1 MGADLSRVR
10 FQAQR
15 DFAGVVLQQGRLLL
29 DADFNDLADIID
41 RRIRA
46 EIADLGSPGPA
57 AGIAGVAV
65 VPRTTPDGF
74 KVSLAGGKLSIGR
87 GRMYVDGLLA
97 ENHGTGAPAFDPIL
111 AEEHGSADTPYDQ
124 QPYWPVPDKLPTSG
138 RHLAYLEVWQ
148 REVTHIEDPGLV
160 DPAIAVDTTART
172 QIAWRVRLHPLDAA
186 DTCTTPDDGITG
198 WPAVIAP
205 SGARLTVGTIPV
217 ADADQE
223 CELPPVGGYRGLENQ
238 TYRVEVHTGGKPGTA
253 TFKWS
258 RDNASVVWPVLEVL
272 PGATAI
278 RPASLGRDAVLGFKD
293 EDWVEILDDHRE
305 LAGVPGELRKI
316 EVHEQDGTISFPTAL
331 PADLVL
337 TPAQA
342 AARHL
347 RVRRWDQRGQV
358 KSAAGSTL
366 VNLDAPGSSG
376 VITVPASAAT
386 AVVLEHGVTVSFSS
400 TGADFRPGDCWVF
413 AARAADASVETLT
426 KAPPRGIHRHYAR
439 LAVVSFP
446 DGEIDCR
453 TLWPAEC
460 DCGESS
466 GCSDC
471 TVCVTPASHASG
483 ALTIQAAVQQVQ
495 EAGGGTVCL
504 AVGAYHLDESGVL
517 VEGASSVRIRGQGLR
532 TVLFAKA
539 EGIVVRRSAFVTV
552 EQLTVISGG
561 VRPGVL
567 LEATARAGVEAV
579 TVVSVSGPDRPEAAI
594 ELAGAC
600 LFPSIRDCVV
610 VAGVGIHG
618 GGERSPL
625 LTSGLDLSDN
635 LLLCGTRGI
644 DLSGRVA
651 HLLGNRVG
659 GNTVLRASEAGIRL
673 LGAIPPGH
681 GCTVADNVLLVD
693 GTGIEVS
700 ASGCTVA
707 GNEVTGTAASLEA
720 RADGIAVSA
729 TSLGL
734 LRGPTILTGNQV
746 QDVGGRGIAVA
757 SPATSLEVSRNLVE
771 RALEGIVMSGKAQ
784 AESVSVADNT
794 VRDIASRESD
804 GTKRTVGI
812 QVVGATRATVESNT
826 VHGVGSAREALGS
839 ATGIQVLACTESRVA
854 GNSVDRIGFPES
866 GGRDLG
872 IGVQGRLLR
881 TQVSGNAVRRQPVD
895 VDADGPSAFRGL
907 LIGTDGDQREPQI
920 VAVDDYAV
928 ATGAAMF
935 VVGKA
940 AAFAPAADGRA
951 SAAVTAD
958 ANIVSG
964 SGEVS
969 VALIGVAGEVV
980 ASGNH
985 LHARQGAAPALHVI
999 AEAASINANRL
1010 RGGEPTAR
1018 LDVDPK
1024 RLAVLGNLVTDG
1036 IEVSGAALP
1045 APWDQFNP
1053 TGF

>member
-10 FQAQR
+10 FDAHR
-15 DFAGVVLQQGRLLL
+15 DFAAVVLQQGRLLL
-29 DADFNDLADIID
+29 DADFNDLTDIVD

-46 EIADLGSPGPA
+46 AIADLDSPGPST
-57 AGIAGVAV
+57 GIAGVAV

-74 KVSLAGGKLSIGR
+74 QVSLTAGKLSIGR

-97 ENHGTGAPAFDPIL
+97 ENHGTGAPVFDPIL
-111 AEEHGSADTPYDQ
+111 AEEHGSAETPYEQ
-124 QPYWPVPDKLPTSG
+124 QPYWPTPDKLPTSG

-148 REVTHIEDPGLV
+148 REVTHIEDPDLV
-160 DPAIAVDTTART
+160 DPAIAVDTTARS
-172 QIAWRVRLHPLDAA
+172 QIAWRVRLHPLDAG
-186 DTCTTPDDGITG
+186 DTCTTPDADITG
-198 WPAVIAP
+198 WPTVIAP

-217 ADADQE
+217 AATADP

-238 TYRVEVHTGGKPGTA
+238 TYRVEVHAGGAPGTA

-258 RDNASVVWPVLEVL
+258 RDNASVVTPVLEVL
-272 PGATAI
+272 PGATAL
-278 RPASLGRDAVLGFKD
+278 RPASLGKDAVLGFHD
-293 EDWVEILDDHRE
+293 DDWVEILDDHRE
-305 LAGVPGELRKI
+305 LAGTPGEMRKI

-358 KSAAGSTL
+358 KSGAGADL
-366 VNLDAPGSSG
+366 DNLDATTATG
-376 VITVPASAAT
+376 VITVPASAST
-386 AVVLEHGVTVSFSS
+386 TVVLEHGVVVGFSS
-400 TGADFRPGDCWVF
+400 AGADFRPGDHWVF

-439 LAVVSFP
+439 LAVVTFP
-446 DGEIDCR
+446 DSETSCR
-453 TLWPAEC
+453 TLWPVEC
-460 DCGESS
+460 DCGEGS

-483 ALTIQAAVQQVQ
+483 ALTIQQAVAQVI

-552 EQLTVISGG
+552 EQLTVVSGG
-561 VRPGVL
+561 LRPGVL
-567 LEATARAGVEAV
+567 LDGTARASVVAV
-579 TVVSVSGPDRPEAAI
+579 TVLSVSSPDRPAAAV
-594 ELAGAC
+594 ELSGAC
-600 LFPSIRDCVV
+600 LFPAIRDCVV
-610 VAGVGIHG
+610 VAGIGIHG
-618 GGERSPL
+618 GGKQSL
-625 LTSGLDLSDN
+625 LTSGLEVSGN
-635 LLLCGTRGI
+635 LLLCGARGV

-700 ASGCTVA
+700 SSGCTVS

-720 RADGIAVSA
+720 RGDGIVASA
-729 TSLGL
+729 ASLGL
-734 LRGPTILTGNQV
+734 LRGPTTITGNQV
-746 QDVGGRGIAVA
+746 QDVGGRGIAVLA
-757 SPATSLEVSRNLVE
+757 PATSVEAGRNLVE
-771 RALEGIVMSGKAQ
+771 RALDGIVMTRRAA
-784 AESVSVADNT
+784 AESVAIADNT
-794 VRDIASRESD
+794 VRDIASRSAD
-804 GTKRTVGI
+804 ATQRTVGI
-812 QVVGATRATVESNT
+812 QVVGALRASVESNT

-839 ATGIQVLACTESRVA
+839 ATGIQVLACVESRVA

-881 TQVSGNAVRRQPVD
+881 TQVSGNAVRRQPVE
-895 VDADGPSAFRGL
+895 VDQDGPSAFRGL
-907 LIGTDGDQREPQI
+907 LIGTETDQREPQI
-920 VAVDDYAV
+920 VGVDDYAV
-928 ATGAAMF
+928 ATGAGMF
-935 VVGKA
+935 VVGRET
-940 AAFAPAADGRA
+940 AFALAAEVRS

-964 SGEVS
+964 SGEMAA
-969 VALIGVAGEVV
+969 ALIGVAGEVV
-980 ASGNH
+980 ASANH
-985 LHARQGAAPALHVI
+985 LHARQGGAPALHII
-999 AEAASINANRL
+999 AEAASVNANRL

-1036 IEVSGAALP
+1036 IDVAGGPLP